1 MSFTTSTTFT
11 ASTASTASTAP
22 DNYSRPS
29 YFKPSFARNRST
41 PFIVI
46 IVINNCSMKSTEYM
60 KGAAWGFA

>member
-1 MSFTTSTTFT
+1 MSFIT
-11 ASTASTASTAP
+11 STASTASTAP
-22 DNYSRPS
+22 DSYSRPS